1 MGLTDTIRPSYK
13 AVRKSYRLI
22 TSNVRLLPDF
32 LIIGGQRCGTTS
44 LYYYLTEQTGIA
56 RTLKKEVHFYDDHYA
71 HGLRWYRA
79 QFPTTFQKYYTE
91 RIRKQHFMTGES
103 SPYYLFHPLVP
114 ERLAAV
120 TPQAKLIILLR
131 NPIDRAYSQHW
142 LTTLEGDETLP
153 FEEAIEREEERV
165 AGEMEKLIAS
175 GKIGNDGYKSYKLRH
190 YSYLTR
196 GIYVDQIQ
204 RWMNFFPREQFLIL
218 KSEDLYGNPTAIV
231 KQALEFLGLPESAA
245 RAGSQ
250 EFKQYREPNKKGYQ
264 NEQKPPKLKPEVRTR
279 LVEYFKPHN
288 ARLYKFLDRDFG
300 WDAL

>member
-1 MGLTDTIRPSYK
+1 MELSDTIRPSYK
-13 AVRKSYRLI
+13 AVRKSYRLM
-22 TSNVRLLPDF
+22 TSGMRLLPDF

-44 LYYYLTEQTGIA
+44 LYYYLTEQQGIA
-56 RTLKKEVHFYDDHYA
+56 STLKKEVHFYDDHYA
-71 HGLRWYRA
+71 DGLRWYRA
-79 QFPTTFQKYYTE
+79 QFPNRIQKYCTE
-91 RIRKQHFMTGES
+91 RIYRRQFMTGES

-153 FEEAIEREEERV
+153 FEEAIEREEERLV
-165 AGEMEKLIAS
+165 GEMEKLIAS
-175 GKIGNDGYKSYKLRH
+175 GKTGDRGYKSYKLRH
-190 YSYLTR
+190 YSYLAR

-204 RWMNFFPREQFLIL
+204 HWMNYFPRTQFLIL
-218 KSEDLYGNPTAIV
+218 KSEDLYSHPAAIV
-231 KQALEFLGLPESAA
+231 KQTLEFLGLPESAA
-245 RAGSQ
+245 RATNQ

-264 NEQKPPKLKPEVRTR
+264 NEQKPPRMKPELRAR

-288 ARLYKFLDRDFG
+288 ARLYEFLDRDFG
-300 WDAL
+300 WDA